1 MTLGQRIQELR
12 KQQGLSQESLGEKLG
27 VSRQAVSKWEGDNG
41 IPELDTLIAMSRLF
55 DVTVGQLLGVEEP
68 PAQQGDTM
76 NEDLVEE
83 VLRRYAEQ
91 IRQNPGEN
99 PITVPWKWL
108 SVAAL
113 AVAAVVIVL
122 FSMIGSLRN
131 TVKYLR
137 SDLSSLQVQMSNQ
150 QNALSGQIRNTL
162 YDILAEEEELLSTFQ
177 WTIADLDLE
186 GQTATLLLEAT
197 MKEYRVGSQLQFCA
211 KWLKADGSTETT
223 VGEWSEGPEFQSEIT
238 LPMNHGTDVSIRV
251 RDQEGNI
258 QEQLLH
264 EPIYGLN
271 PDYFHLQ
278 AYDLLQPFAIT
289 VSGRGHVGMTSKG
302 EHAYVQV
309 FSGWPEYIRPE
320 KAVLIACLNQTEIFR
335 ETLTIEPSEKEHQ
348 LFSCSIRDL
357 YYDLTMKDGDVL
369 TVQLVVTDNLGRTEE
384 FAAAIA
390 AENGTIRRTESAVAA
405 VPVG

>member
-91 IRQNPGEN
+91 IRQNPGEK
-99 PITVPWKWL
+99 PITVSWKWL

-211 KWLKADGSTETT
+211 KWLKAGKTDFIKTVNNKSAAHIVFLDHSSDVIIPVFKGFNSGILGGCGSAHNCK
-223 VGEWSEGPEFQSEIT
+223 
-238 LPMNHGTDVSIRV
+238 LMN
-251 RDQEGNI
+251 
-258 QEQLLH
+258 
-264 EPIYGLN
+264 
-271 PDYFHLQ
+271 
-278 AYDLLQPFAIT
+278 
-289 VSGRGHVGMTSKG
+289 
-302 EHAYVQV
+302 
-309 FSGWPEYIRPE
+309 FSN
-320 KAVLIACLNQTEIFR
+320 LIKNGSRSASVAKS
-335 ETLTIEPSEKEHQ
+335 PSRHSVC
-348 LFSCSIRDL
+348 F
-357 YYDLTMKDGDVL
+357 
-369 TVQLVVTDNLGRTEE
+369 
-384 FAAAIA
+384 
-390 AENGTIRRTESAVAA
+390 
-405 VPVG
+405 